1 LDEGGVFIGAG
12 KPRSIA
18 RGESS
23 ELVEFLPSDESIA
36 GLMPAA

>member
-1 LDEGGVFIGAG
+1 MGAG

-18 RGESS
+18 RGKLS

-36 GLMPAA
+36 GLVPAA